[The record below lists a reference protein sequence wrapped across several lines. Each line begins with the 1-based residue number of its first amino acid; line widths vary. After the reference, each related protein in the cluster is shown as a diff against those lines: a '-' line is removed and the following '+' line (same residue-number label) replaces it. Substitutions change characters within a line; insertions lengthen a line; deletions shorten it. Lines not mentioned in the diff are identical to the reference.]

1 MTDGDIIAKLEETTK
16 DATRRQQDTLR
27 AILERNAGV
36 RYLQPHLRGYPAP
49 PDAAT
54 FRRAVPLSC
63 YDDYADHVF
72 RMADGDDDDGQPFL
86 SVDSLVCFFYS
97 SGTSSMKPKMIPY
110 FDSVPSKAI
119 SFLAH
124 QGSAAILR
132 RLFPP
137 RPSVDKFLWFM
148 YAGNVMETKGGY
160 KAMAASAFPF
170 QSDKSNPSHFLSMSV
185 SPKGVILGLD
195 VQQQMY
201 CHLLCG
207 LRQFNL
213 VDGIR
218 APYAAGLIRA
228 IYLLESKWKQLCEDL
243 ECGYPSL
250 GISDDSM
257 RDSVIEVLCGPQ
269 PELAKQFQS
278 ICEEENW
285 KGILTKIWPNARYVK
300 CVTTGSM
307 VQYYSKIK
315 YYAGEIPV
323 LGGDYFASE
332 CCVGINLD
340 ILQPPELTR
349 FTLLPTAAYFE
360 FLPFNMNKMSV
371 SNEETVDV
379 SGVEMGKMYEMVVT
393 TYRGLYRY
401 RLGDIVKVVG
411 FYNSSPQVEFVTRAP
426 NHPGE
431 VITEGNLISAIK
443 SFQQVLRSE
452 ATTEITEFTCFL
464 DMALNP
470 KQLKVF
476 VEVREARIFLQ
487 EENLQESVLVL
498 RRCCSSLEDD
508 FGDIYK
514 LMKARGEVGP
524 MLLYIV
530 KPGSFD
536 KVLQVAIE
544 NGAPASQ
551 YKPPK
556 IIRNH
561 KVVDLLEVSAVVV
574 VKI

>member
-1 MTDGDIIAKLEETTK
+1 
-16 DATRRQQDTLR
+16 
-27 AILERNAGV
+27 
-36 RYLQPHLRGYPAP
+36 
-49 PDAAT
+49 
-54 FRRAVPLSC
+54 
-63 YDDYADHVF
+63 
-72 RMADGDDDDGQPFL
+72 
-86 SVDSLVCFFYS
+86 
-97 SGTSSMKPKMIPY
+97 
-110 FDSVPSKAI
+110 
-119 SFLAH
+119 
-124 QGSAAILR
+124 
-132 RLFPP
+132 
-137 RPSVDKFLWFM
+137 
-148 YAGNVMETKGGY
+148 
-160 KAMAASAFPF
+160 
-170 QSDKSNPSHFLSMSV
+170 
-185 SPKGVILGLD
+185 
-195 VQQQMY
+195 
-201 CHLLCG
+201 
-207 LRQFNL
+207 
-213 VDGIR
+213 
-218 APYAAGLIRA
+218 
-228 IYLLESKWKQLCEDL
+228 
-243 ECGYPSL
+243 
-250 GISDDSM
+250 
-257 RDSVIEVLCGPQ
+257 
-269 PELAKQFQS
+269 
-278 ICEEENW
+278 
-285 KGILTKIWPNARYVK
+285 
-300 CVTTGSM
+300 M
-307 VQYYSKIK
+307 VHYYSKIK
-315 YYAGEIPV
+315 YYVGEIPV

-360 FLPFNMNKMSV
+360 FLPFDMNKMSV
-371 SNEETVDV
+371 SSEETVDV
-379 SGVEMGKMYEMVVT
+379 SGVEVGKMYEMVVT

-452 ATTEITEFTCFL
+452 VTTEITEFACFL
-464 DMALNP
+464 DLELNP

-476 VEVREARIFLQ
+476 VEVREARILLQ

-498 RRCCSSLEDD
+498 RRCCSSLEDA

-561 KVVDLLEVSAVVV
+561 KVVDLLEASAVVMI
-574 VKI
+574 KI